1 MNRIYSLL
9 LILLLVICSFHIKN
23 ITIENFTTDSLE
35 WGYDPVKSYTK
46 WDTDLTRQIVG
57 PDPSKNE
64 VNHWQYN
71 PDNTQVDY
79 KYYQNSHDVQYL
91 SERHNLGTDD
101 TQNNLIQQLA
111 PITWASV
118 GKNTSP
124 MDFDVPVPSDIQQTR
139 SPDGQSDESKYVI
152 PAPSSEPQYT
162 GPETTYQ
169 W

>member
-23 ITIENFTTDSLE
+23 IAENFTDSLE

-46 WDTDLTRQIVG
+46 WDTKLTRQIVG
-57 PDPSKNE
+57 PDPFKNE

-111 PITWASV
+111 TLLLGRLLVKIHH
-118 GKNTSP
+118 
-124 MDFDVPVPSDIQQTR
+124 
-139 SPDGQSDESKYVI
+139 
-152 PAPSSEPQYT
+152 
-162 GPETTYQ
+162 Q
-169 W
+169 WILMYLFQ

>member
-1 MNRIYSLL
+1 M
-9 LILLLVICSFHIKN
+9 
-23 ITIENFTTDSLE
+23 E

-46 WDTDLTRQIVG
+46 WDTSLTRQITG
-57 PDPSKNE
+57 PDPSKKQ

-91 SERHNLGTDD
+91 SDRHKLDTDE

-111 PITWASV
+111 PITRASV

-139 SPDGQSDESKYVI
+139 SPDAQSDESKYVI
-152 PAPSSEPQYT
+152 PAPSSSPQYT
-162 GPETTYQ
+162 GPETNYQ
-169 W
+169 VKSFYNICFL